1 MKKRTKIIIGII
13 SVLVLG
19 CGIYLVKHQSKP
31 KEQAAKDENNI
42 EYYNIDGV
50 DQVFIN
56 GTITPVKSQ
65 EFVKDQTLGK
75 LGDLQVKN
83 GDVVKEGTVLYQYVD
98 PTSDKEIAEMKMNI
112 QRAQAEKEKAI
123 RQKQLE
129 LTQLNQGGQS
139 KEEGEEAPQPNLQLA
154 REEIELKYDISGMD
168 MNISQMNQQLNEI
181 YERQVNKVV
190 APFTGKVSIPQ
201 DKNRD
206 SAILNLISE
215 EFYVVGT
222 VNEKDVTKIKTGQ
235 DADIKTIST
244 NQSLKGKITYVSE
257 LPDSGAAPGEAG
269 GMNGGGSSLS
279 NYTVKL
285 SLENPKNIKNGFH
298 VQAAVNLSDK
308 NIEIPKEAIHFD
320 KSDAPYVFVDDFGT
334 VLKKPIEIKETKEA
348 LGKKV
353 VVLNGLESMDQVIV
367 KSDKKL
373 KDGDILTTGDTPNS
387 TDDEVK

>member
-1 MKKRTKIIIGII
+1 MKKRTKIIIGVI

-31 KEQAAKDENNI
+31 KEQAAKDEYNI

-129 LTQLNQGGQS
+129 LTQLNQGGQP
-139 KEEGEEAPQPNLQLA
+139 KEEGEDAPQPNLQLA

-244 NQSLKGKITYVSE
+244 NQGLKGKITYVSE
-257 LPDSGAAPGEAG
+257 LPDSGAAPGEGG

-298 VQAAVNLSDK
+298 VQAAVNLSEK
-308 NIEIPKEAIHFD
+308 QIVIPKEAIHFD
-320 KSDAPYVFVDDFGT
+320 KADAPYVLVDDFGT
-334 VLKKPIEIKETKEA
+334 VLKKSIEIKETKET

-373 KDGDILTTGDTPNS
+373 KDGDILPTGDTANT